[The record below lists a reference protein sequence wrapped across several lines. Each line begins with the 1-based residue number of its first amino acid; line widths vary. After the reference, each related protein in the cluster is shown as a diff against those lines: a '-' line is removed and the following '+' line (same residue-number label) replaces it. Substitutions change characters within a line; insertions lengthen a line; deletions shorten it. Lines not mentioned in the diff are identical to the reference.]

1 MDPTHASIVD
11 PFQCPSLLPQDPPSL
26 TLSPSPPS
34 CQPPNLPPIFYLFCV
49 CVPSG
54 GGEGSG
60 GKEGLGFAPPLPGQP
75 CPIFGQGR
83 QFFCLVYILQ
93 PLLPKIK

>member
-34 CQPPNLPPIFYLFCV
+34 CQPPNLPPPFSLALECGK
-49 CVPSG
+49 G
-54 GGEGSG
+54 GGGREVG
-60 GKEGLGFAPPLPGQP
+60 GKKA
-75 CPIFGQGR
+75 
-83 QFFCLVYILQ
+83 
-93 PLLPKIK
+93 